1 MNIKSPLFCHI
12 EAVLT
17 SVVWGTTFVSSK
29 VLISHGL
36 TPEQIMLLRFILA
49 YICIWLISPKR
60 LLAKSWQDELL
71 FVVLGLSGG
80 SLYFLAENSALKFT
94 QASNVSILIS
104 VTPLLTAIA
113 TSLVYKSERIGKAL
127 VVGAFVA
134 LVGIALVVFNGQY
147 VLKLNPVGD
156 MLTISASLMWV
167 VYGLILKKVQQH
179 NYTSVF
185 VTRKVF
191 FYGILT
197 ILPVFPI
204 TGEGIPWT
212 SLCDFTVL
220 ANLCFLGI
228 VASFLGYLAWNYVV
242 NQLGVVTAT
251 NYLYL
256 NPLSTFITSSIVLQE
271 RITLISLVGSLMI
284 LSGVYLSQKKTNIFG
299 SKFV

>member
-1 MNIKSPLFCHI
+1 MNVKSPVFYHI
-12 EAVLT
+12 EAILT

-49 YICIWLISPKR
+49 YVCIWLISPKQ
-60 LLAKSWQDELL
+60 LWAKSWQDELL
-71 FVVLGLSGG
+71 FVLLGLSGG

-94 QASNVSILIS
+94 QACNVSIIIS

-113 TSLVYKSERIGKAL
+113 TSLVYKGERMGRALIIGAI
-127 VVGAFVA
+127 VA
-134 LVGIALVVFNGQY
+134 LVGISFVVLNGQY
-147 VLKLNPVGD
+147 VLKLNPIGD
-156 MLTISASLMWV
+156 LLTISASLMWV
-167 VYGLILKKVQQH
+167 VYGLILKKLQQRE
-179 NYTSVF
+179 YTSVF

-204 TGEGIPWT
+204 MGEGIPWNE
-212 SLCDFTVL
+212 LCDFTVL

-256 NPLSTFITSSIVLQE
+256 NPLATFITSSIVLQE
-271 RITLISLVGSLMI
+271 RITIVSLIGSLMI
-284 LSGVYLSQKKTNIFG
+284 LSGVYLSQKKMQH
-299 SKFV
+299 

>member
-1 MNIKSPLFCHI
+1 MNVKSPVFYHI
-12 EAVLT
+12 EAILT

-49 YICIWLISPKR
+49 YVCIWLISPKQ
-60 LLAKSWQDELL
+60 LWAKSWQDELL
-71 FVVLGLSGG
+71 FVLLGLSGG

-94 QASNVSILIS
+94 QACNVSIIIS

-113 TSLVYKSERIGKAL
+113 TSLVYKGERMGRAL
-127 VVGAFVA
+127 IIGAFVA
-134 LVGIALVVFNGQY
+134 LVGISFVVLNGQY
-147 VLKLNPVGD
+147 VLKLNPIGD
-156 MLTISASLMWV
+156 LLTISASLMWV
-167 VYGLILKKVQQH
+167 VYGLILKKLQQRE
-179 NYTSVF
+179 YTSVF

-204 TGEGIPWT
+204 MGEGIPWNE
-212 SLCDFTVL
+212 LCDFTVL

-256 NPLSTFITSSIVLQE
+256 NPLATFITSSIVLQE
-271 RITLISLVGSLMI
+271 RITIVSLIGSLMI
-284 LSGVYLSQKKTNIFG
+284 LSGVYLSQKKMQH
-299 SKFV
+299 

>member
-1 MNIKSPLFCHI
+1 MNVKSPAFYHI
-12 EAVLT
+12 EAILT

-49 YICIWLISPKR
+49 YVCIWLISPKQ
-60 LLAKSWQDELL
+60 LWAKSWQDELL
-71 FVVLGLSGG
+71 FVLLGLSGG

-94 QASNVSILIS
+94 QACNVSIIIS

-113 TSLVYKSERIGKAL
+113 TSLVYKGERMGRALIIGAI
-127 VVGAFVA
+127 VA
-134 LVGIALVVFNGQY
+134 LVGISFVVLNGQY
-147 VLKLNPVGD
+147 VLKLNPIGD
-156 MLTISASLMWV
+156 LLTISASLMWV
-167 VYGLILKKVQQH
+167 VYGLILKKLQQRE
-179 NYTSVF
+179 YTSVF

-204 TGEGIPWT
+204 MGEGIPWNE
-212 SLCDFTVL
+212 LCDFTVL

-256 NPLSTFITSSIVLQE
+256 NPLATFITSSIVLQE
-271 RITLISLVGSLMI
+271 RITIVSLIGSLMI
-284 LSGVYLSQKKTNIFG
+284 LSGVYLSQKKMQH
-299 SKFV
+299 

>member
-1 MNIKSPLFCHI
+1 MNVKSPVFYHI
-12 EAVLT
+12 EAILT

-49 YICIWLISPKR
+49 YICIWLISPKQ
-60 LLAKSWQDELL
+60 LWAKSWQDELL
-71 FVVLGLSGG
+71 FVLLGLSGG

-94 QASNVSILIS
+94 QACNVSIIIS

-113 TSLVYKSERIGKAL
+113 TSLVYKGERMGRALIIGAI
-127 VVGAFVA
+127 VA
-134 LVGIALVVFNGQY
+134 LVGIAFVVLNGQY
-147 VLKLNPVGD
+147 VLKLNPIGD
-156 MLTISASLMWV
+156 LLTISASLMWV
-167 VYGLILKKVQQH
+167 VYGLILKKLQQRE
-179 NYTSVF
+179 YTSVF

-204 TGEGIPWT
+204 MGEGIPWGE
-212 SLCDFTVL
+212 LCDFTVL

-256 NPLSTFITSSIVLQE
+256 NPLATFITSSIVLQE
-271 RITLISLVGSLMI
+271 RITFVSLIGSLMI
-284 LSGVYLSQKKTNIFG
+284 LSGVYLSQKKMQH
-299 SKFV
+299 